1 MEKIQ
6 KQLVTTLLEA
16 IIEDGKAGIS
26 NAIQDMDVDM
36 LDHEEEKIHYA
47 VEELI
52 NLKKDE
58 DGFSFYFLGKM
69 LRNSLPGEESLASII
84 KVMLRFYE
92 DVLNTGLDAEDGFGE
107 GRTTFDFSDSEIK
120 ELVDAIDGRASKKS
134 KEVYCMRK
142 GFIS

>member
-1 MEKIQ
+1 MDKIQ

-47 VEELI
+47 VKELI

-58 DGFSFYFLGKM
+58 DGFNFNFLGKM
-69 LRNSLPGEESLASII
+69 LRNSNPGAKSIESCIRE
-84 KVMLRFYE
+84 MLSFY
-92 DVLNTGLDAEDGFGE
+92 NE
-107 GRTTFDFSDSEIK
+107 GRTTFDFSDSEIN
-120 ELVDAIDGRASKKS
+120 ELV
-134 KEVYCMRK
+134 ELMR
-142 GFIS
+142 